1 MTHGGIEQARW
12 GQDPPLLGN
21 HGMPLEGRG
30 LSPPGFGKPSAP
42 NQAIREGKAQAVA
55 ASRGKARI
63 IASTKRGDQGETS
76 LLSGER
82 VSKTHLRIEACGN
95 LDESNATM
103 GLAKALA
110 ANPRIR
116 EILTA
121 IQKDLVWLGAELSN
135 IDPERELDR
144 VEEAQI
150 SDLEMWISELQMEA
164 PLSRNFVDPGAN
176 PVSAALDM
184 ARTVVRRAERS
195 IVALH
200 QTEGL
205 QRPEVLS
212 YINRLGFLLFIMAR
226 YADRFP

>member
-1 MTHGGIEQARW
+1 MPFGGLIPARTAASPAVPKQA
-12 GQDPPLLGN
+12 L
-21 HGMPLEGRG
+21 
-30 LSPPGFGKPSAP
+30 
-42 NQAIREGKAQAVA
+42 REGKAQAVA
-55 ASRGKARI
+55 EGRGKARI

-76 LLSGER
+76 LLSGQR

-110 ANPRIR
+110 TNPRIR
-116 EILTA
+116 EILSS

-135 IDPERELDR
+135 IDPERRLDR
-144 VEEAQI
+144 VEEAHI
-150 SDLEMWISELQMEA
+150 SDLETWIAELQAEA
-164 PLSRNFVDPGAN
+164 PLSRNFVDPGTN

-184 ARTVVRRAERS
+184 ARTVIRRAERS

-200 QTEGL
+200 GAEGL

-212 YINRLGFLLFIMAR
+212 YVNRLGFLLFIMAR
-226 YADRFP
+226 YADKFP

>member
-1 MTHGGIEQARW
+1 MTGELELAPKKEGMKEVM
-12 GQDPPLLGN
+12 QDG
-21 HGMPLEGRG
+21 
-30 LSPPGFGKPSAP
+30 
-42 NQAIREGKAQAVA
+42 GKA
-55 ASRGKARI
+55 KI
-63 IASTKRGDQGETS
+63 IASTKRGDRGETS

-110 ANPRIR
+110 GNPRIR
-116 EILTA
+116 EILSA

-135 IDPERELDR
+135 INPERKLER
-144 VEEAQI
+144 VEDAQI
-150 SDLEMWISELQMEA
+150 SDLETWIAELQAEA
-164 PLSRNFVDPGAN
+164 PLSRSFVEPGAN

-200 QTEGL
+200 EAEGL
-205 QRPEVLS
+205 HRPEVLS

-226 YADRFP
+226 YADKFP